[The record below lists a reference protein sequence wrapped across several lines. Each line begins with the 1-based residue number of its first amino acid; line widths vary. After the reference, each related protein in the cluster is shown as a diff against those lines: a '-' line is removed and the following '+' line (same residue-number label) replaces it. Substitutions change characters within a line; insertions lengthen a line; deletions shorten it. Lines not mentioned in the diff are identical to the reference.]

1 MISIL
6 VFAAVL
12 AGLGLLAHFRRQ
24 RPIGHLAGPS
34 SPSWIFGNLLQLAD
48 APQHGDY
55 EFAWRKRFGD
65 VYRIKGCFGE
75 DRLLVADP
83 AALQFILNNP
93 IFAFSP
99 AYRTLMS
106 WVFGPRSIGALQ
118 GAPHKELKSKMN
130 IGFTA
135 AAVRQYQST
144 FEHIARRAS
153 LSDRLENIDT
163 PSTDLVPLLSDT
175 TLNAITEV
183 VFGCSTEQ
191 LDADFVRSSTQILVP
206 PPNQYAAQSLF
217 SAIASRFPTRVLQPA
232 IHLPTGIFKT
242 LRAQRRLA
250 GREGWRLVNEKVEA
264 IKHGMELDD
273 LYSRFGHNG
282 DRSRHFPDSLP
293 IHRMQA
299 ITLCFGLIELA
310 KNPQLQTDLR
320 QEIHAARGMNH
331 RTIAYES
338 LALLNALIKET
349 LRMYPPEPIA
359 DRVAGEDVDIPLSQ
373 PITSTTGDKV
383 MHIPIRKGQIL
394 SVAIASYQR
403 LESRWGEDAHK
414 FRPSRWLDGTVH
426 QGEAIGPYANL
437 LSFLGGPRVCLG
449 WRFAVTEM
457 QVILCELVGKYSF
470 SLPEDQR
477 TRAKGGFM
485 LLPVDSEGQTCARLR
500 VRRVV

>member
-12 AGLGLLAHFRRQ
+12 AGLGLLAHFRRK

-217 SAIASRFPTRVLQPA
+217 SAIASRLPTRVLQPA
-232 IHLPTGIFKT
+232 IHLPTGIFKI

-250 GREGWRLVNEKVEA
+250 DREGWRLVNEKVEA

-273 LYSRFGHNG
+273 LYSRFGKLSRHNLQKRTLKSEGNQVNG
-282 DRSRHFPDSLP
+282 DRNSEQKGSSEAKFVNAADVVA
-293 IHRMQA
+293 QTWVFTTAGQATTA

-359 DRVAGEDVDIPLSQ
+359 GRVAGEDVDIPLSQ

-403 LESRWGEDAHK
+403 LESRWGEDALAHK

-437 LSFLGGPRVCLG
+437 GVSLCLT
-449 WRFAVTEM
+449 A
-457 QVILCELVGKYSF
+457 
-470 SLPEDQR
+470 P
-477 TRAKGGFM
+477 
-485 LLPVDSEGQTCARLR
+485 
-500 VRRVV
+500 